1 MLATVKHRC
10 FQQKKESQFV
20 MQAKGIGIQS
30 GINQWTSNGL
40 KSAKSRGLYLSF
52 GEQAFVW
59 KIKGLQTRCIFSLQ
73 QSFAFKN
80 SDEKFQTKEK
90 F

>member
-30 GINQWTSNGL
+30 GIN
-40 KSAKSRGLYLSF
+40 
-52 GEQAFVW
+52 
-59 KIKGLQTRCIFSLQ
+59 
-73 QSFAFKN
+73 
-80 SDEKFQTKEK
+80 
-90 F
+90 